1 MQHLLM
7 RWLLFL
13 LPFSR
18 SGAQHSERVSHLL
31 KVLCREAEPGF
42 HPRSLNPK
50 RAVGLKRRNTAHEKS
65 SPHRSPRD
73 PGLERGHRG
82 GGGGS
87 LGLCSEGIC
96 EMAGHLV
103 STFRITEAKGPGQ
116 PNAGDRT
123 WVLELDGPE
132 SKSHY
137 QHEGP
142 SASH

>member
-82 GGGGS
+82 GGEVHWAFVQRAS
-87 LGLCSEGIC
+87 
-96 EMAGHLV
+96 A
-103 STFRITEAKGPGQ
+103 RWQA
-116 PNAGDRT
+116 T
-123 WVLELDGPE
+123 WCPLSG
-132 SKSHY
+132 
-137 QHEGP
+137 
-142 SASH
+142 

>member
-82 GGGGS
+82 GGRFTGP
-87 LGLCSEGIC
+87 LFR
-96 EMAGHLV
+96 GHL
-103 STFRITEAKGPGQ
+103 RDGRPPGVHFQ
-116 PNAGDRT
+116 DN
-123 WVLELDGPE
+123 
-132 SKSHY
+132 
-137 QHEGP
+137 
-142 SASH
+142 